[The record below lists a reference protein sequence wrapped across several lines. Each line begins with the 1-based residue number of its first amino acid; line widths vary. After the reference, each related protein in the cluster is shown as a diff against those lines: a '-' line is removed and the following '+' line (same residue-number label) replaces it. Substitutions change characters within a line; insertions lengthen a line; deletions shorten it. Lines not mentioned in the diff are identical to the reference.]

1 MVVFTKRVGGFSL
14 LAIFAK
20 SFFLDVWEDSDFL
33 SEPSNDLRKK
43 LHLRSLAGSF
53 WVHLCINYFHKSVSY
68 LFTKFDKQFPPYIK
82 QNSIVHG
89 QIHVILVSAYL
100 FDNENYNSV
109 SQPYVSK

>member
-1 MVVFTKRVGGFSL
+1 MVVFTKPVGGFSL

-53 WVHLCINYFHKSVSY
+53 
-68 LFTKFDKQFPPYIK
+68 
-82 QNSIVHG
+82 
-89 QIHVILVSAYL
+89 
-100 FDNENYNSV
+100 
-109 SQPYVSK
+109 